1 MKARFYD
8 VEFLDC
14 STTEAMGSS
23 QGELMIPLRFVYI
36 VCLSFLLSGC
46 TASISQLDLTP
57 EQMNG
62 IDCLIGVDFLTF
74 HANIEPILGEA
85 RKTIENDT
93 PTYDFGDKYRF
104 RGLTAALL
112 KDKVVML
119 SFYADRSLTPHE
131 AIYALGYR
139 ESPNYRWID
148 GRPIYQLDT
157 HNGKRIFI
165 VTYHSG
171 WTFVRIFSN
180 TEDVKKH
187 FNLQITPFPYPS
199 FYFSESN

>member
-1 MKARFYD
+1 M
-8 VEFLDC
+8 L
-14 STTEAMGSS
+14 
-23 QGELMIPLRFVYI
+23 LRFVCVAY
-36 VCLSFLLSGC
+36 LSLLLVGC
-46 TASISQLDLTP
+46 AAPIPQLDVTP

-62 IDCLIGVDFLTF
+62 IDRLIGTTFLTF
-74 HANIEPILGEA
+74 HADIESILGEA

-104 RGLTAALL
+104 RGLTTGILN
-112 KDKVVML
+112 DKVVML
-119 SFYADRSLTPHE
+119 SFYANIRLTPHE

-139 ESPNYRWID
+139 ELPEFSWID
-148 GRPIYQLDT
+148 GRPVYMLNTQ
-157 HNGKRIFI
+157 NGKRIFF
-165 VTYHSG
+165 VVQQSG

-180 TEDVKKH
+180 ALDVQKH